1 MRVSSKISDE
11 EKNKMRLPE
20 YKSKQV
26 FAEYGLR
33 VPRGGVASKPEEA
46 GEIARELG
54 VPVAVKAQVLVGGR
68 GHAGGIKFADNAVDA
83 ERVAGEIL
91 GGVLRR
97 QDVDKVLV
105 EEKVQIER
113 EFYASVTLD
122 YTNKCPVVIVSSEGG
137 VDIEATA
144 RDNADA
150 IVKELV
156 NNQLGLTDYQ
166 ARRIAKKVGLEG
178 REMRQFAGVIQA
190 LFKIIHEYDASL
202 VEINPLVLTT
212 EKELIAADAKIILDD
227 GAYFRHREL
236 YKGLVEEKR
245 LPSEGV
251 KLRKAQAESAE
262 IPTYIE
268 LDGRIGV
275 IADGAGTGMLTFD
288 LVKDYGGK
296 IETYCELGGKATPAL
311 IEEAMKIIV
320 TNEKVR
326 ALLINLIGGLN
337 RMDEMAE
344 GIVAYVSQN
353 KSMTS
358 NVVVRMSGTME
369 QEGRELLEEHGI
381 TAYDNIYEAIERA
394 IEISGGN

>member
-1 MRVSSKISDE
+1 
-11 EKNKMRLPE
+11 MRLPE

-33 VPRGGVASKPEEA
+33 VPRGGVASNPEEA
-46 GEIARELG
+46 GEIAKELG

-68 GHAGGIKFADNAVDA
+68 GLAGGIRFADNAVDA
-83 ERVAGEIL
+83 EIVAGEIL

-156 NNQLGLTDYQ
+156 NKHLGLTDYQ
-166 ARRIAKKVGLEG
+166 ARRIAKKVGLKG

-190 LFKIIHEYDASL
+190 LFKIIHDYDASL

-245 LPSEGV
+245 LPSGGV

-268 LDGRIGV
+268 LDGQIGV

-320 TNEKVR
+320 TNEKIR

-353 KSMTS
+353 KSMIS

-369 QEGRELLEEHGI
+369 QEGRELLEDHGI